1 MEIQEVIE
9 FVDGLTIGFSKETGE
24 RLFNTDENPKVIESL
39 KESLEILKKEQKRIE
54 RKNNRP
60 ARAKEKWT
68 DEEEKELVEVYKKYE
83 DDVEF
88 PRLVEKLAKKHQRTE
103 GSIRSRINKLV

>member
-1 MEIQEVIE
+1 MEIKEVLE
-9 FVDGLTIGFSKETGE
+9 FVEGMKIGYNKETGE
-24 RLFNTDENPKVIESL
+24 RLFEKEENPKLV
-39 KESLEILKKEQKRIE
+39 ESLEKTVEVLMKEQKRIE

-60 ARAKEKWT
+60 KRAKEKWT
-68 DEEEKELVEVYKKYE
+68 DEEDKELVEVYKKYE

-88 PRLVEKLAKKHQRTE
+88 PRLVEKLAEKHQRTE